1 VVKRLTL
8 KDHDTHD
15 REKQPTM
22 PPRKQARDPRTH
34 LGAFLGEQLRAI
46 RAEAGYASQDD
57 FSPAIRKDRSVI
69 GKAETGE
76 SPPTESVLTD
86 WLDLCGISG
95 RLRIMF
101 EGVTR
106 IARMR
111 ENPGQAQAEPFYE
124 AEARAHTVRYWAP
137 IILPGIVQTPAYA
150 TELFKA
156 MRFDAAKVAE
166 RLEVRMARQAILER
180 LDPPDITIV
189 VWEPVLHHQIGSNET
204 MRDQMARL
212 VELSDMPTVTIHV
225 LPSAHGAN
233 PGLGGAIQLAA
244 TADAPEL
251 LLSDTLVED
260 HLTNDPIQVRQA
272 SSTFNSVRAD
282 ALNRAGSRDILVE
295 AMERW
300 SK

>member
-1 VVKRLTL
+1 
-8 KDHDTHD
+8 
-15 REKQPTM
+15 
-22 PPRKQARDPRTH
+22 
-34 LGAFLGEQLRAI
+34 LGAFLGEQLRQI
-46 RAEAGYASQDD
+46 RMEAGYASQDD

-76 SPPTESVLTD
+76 SPPAEGVLAD
-86 WLDLCGISG
+86 WLDLCGVGG

-101 EGVTR
+101 EGVAR
-106 IARMR
+106 IARIR
-111 ENPGQAQAEPFYE
+111 ENPGQAQAEPFYG

-166 RLEVRMARQAILER
+166 RLEVRMSRQVLLER
-180 LDPPDITIV
+180 ADPPDITIV
-189 VWEPVLHHQIGSNET
+189 LWEPVLQHQIGTSET

-212 VELSDMPTVTIHV
+212 LELSDMPTVSVHV

-233 PGLGGAIQLAA
+233 PGLGGALQLAA

-251 LLSDTLVED
+251 LLSDSLVED
-260 HLTNDPIQVRQA
+260 QLTNDPVQVRRA
-272 SSTFNSVRAD
+272 SSTFNNVRAD
-282 ALNRAGSRDILVE
+282 ALNRAGSRDILME

-300 SK
+300 SN